1 VKKLKKTRIPHLL
14 DNCFTNSYSANITGL
29 EEDTGQHIHPH
40 LATVTYLT
48 ECGGPTII
56 LNRVG
61 TPDTTE
67 DLSGLADN
75 MIVSKP
81 VFGKHIK
88 FDGRLLHA
96 APSDLLEEVDDE
108 DVDEDEENDS
118 VSGSSAGSEEE
129 SDHVKIDSGDEIS
142 ESGSVEN
149 NGSESDETS
158 SGEVYPKRVTFLV
171 NIWLNHIP
179 IQSKAFPEGR
189 LKHMKSLLESP
200 SLFSSGIS
208 EVGNGCDLTDKTST
222 PSMDSRLAFE
232 ESVSVETPS
241 IPIASTVTTDTET
254 NTASAIGQR
263 SQDKIWKFSNGR
275 IKYAINIPLPPAE
288 QLNTLLEKSD
298 AFRLCYNTS
307 GRSIKIDIIPSKTKK
322 RKLMGENKSTVKSVA
337 DHEVTLPKMKK

>member
-1 VKKLKKTRIPHLL
+1 M
-14 DNCFTNSYSANITGL
+14 TGL
-29 EEDTGQHIHPH
+29 EEGTGQHVHPH

-61 TPDTTE
+61 TPNTTE
-67 DLSGLADN
+67 DLSGLADD
-75 MIVSKP
+75 MIVSRP

-108 DVDEDEENDS
+108 DEDEDNGS
-118 VSGSSAGSEEE
+118 VSGSSAGSEGE
-129 SDHVKIDSGDEIS
+129 SDHVKIDSGDESS
-142 ESGSVEN
+142 ESGSVKN
-149 NGSESDETS
+149 NCSESDESS

-189 LKHMKSLLESP
+189 LKHMKSLLESL
-200 SLFSSGIS
+200 SLLPSGIS
-208 EVGNGCDLTDKTST
+208 ELGSGCDLTDKTST

-241 IPIASTVTTDTET
+241 IPTASTVTTNSET
-254 NTASAIGQR
+254 NASSAIGQHC
-263 SQDKIWKFSNGR
+263 QDKLWKFSNGR

-288 QLNTLLEKSD
+288 QLNALLKKLD
-298 AFRLCYNTS
+298 AFRLCYNTG
-307 GRSIKIDIIPSKTKK
+307 GRSIKIDIVPSKTKK
-322 RKLMGENKSTVKSVA
+322 RKLMGDSKSTLKSVA
-337 DHEVTLPKMKK
+337 DHEVTLPQIKK